1 MYIKISIPASET
13 HRDDLIEIKE
23 GEGRARL
30 VYSYSPQQHF
40 YSFFLLNLNRVI
52 NQTNVIYKYNCYNI
66 KQPKS

>member
-30 VYSYSPQQHF
+30 VYSYLTLQHSH
-40 YSFFLLNLNRVI
+40 SFHLLTLN
-52 NQTNVIYKYNCYNI
+52 TNKFILDI
-66 KQPKS
+66 QI